1 MARLLCKYLES
12 RMETWRLETPGRE
25 REREKGNHAKIRRQ
39 QILDTR
45 VLFDRS
51 VENNG
56 DGDVITW
63 SGRVDEQRRRTTF
76 HWPALDGNRNKNYY
90 VIL

>member
-1 MARLLCKYLES
+1 
-12 RMETWRLETPGRE
+12 METWRLETPGRE
-25 REREKGNHAKIRRQ
+25 RERGNHAKIRRQ

-56 DGDVITW
+56 DGDVITRLR
-63 SGRVDEQRRRTTF
+63 GLVALTNNVVEQHPIGPPLTEIVIKTTT
-76 HWPALDGNRNKNYY
+76 
-90 VIL
+90 